1 MAALLAFALVL
12 LLAFALIP
20 AIYIFLRSG
29 YFGLSLAFAASAI
42 CLVVA
47 WVGTK
52 RSSRLGAIG
61 ADGTKAK

>member
-1 MAALLAFALVL
+1 MAALLAFALV
-12 LLAFALIP
+12 FIS
-20 AIYIFLRSG
+20 AICIFLRPG

-52 RSSRLGAIG
+52 RASRLGAIG
-61 ADGTKAK
+61 TDATRTK